1 MSLAHRQPGTRPP
14 AVEAHLFGAIDF
26 DACLAL
32 QHRLVYEATGR
43 ADGQIT
49 LLICEH
55 PTAITIGRQGSRA
68 HLHLGRGDLASR
80 QLEPRWVN
88 RGGGCLV
95 HVPGQLAIYP
105 IVPLDAHGFSVGAYL
120 DRLQAGLLA
129 VLDDIRCPGRPRPG
143 RHGVWGHTGQLAAVG
158 VAVKN
163 WVAYFGAYLNVAP
176 ALGSLRWVDSDP
188 VDSTPMSS
196 LVAERRH
203 PVRMS
208 GVREALV
215 RHLAA
220 AFGCERYH
228 LYTGHPLAASH
239 QGINHV
245 PVARVG

>member
-1 MSLAHRQPGTRPP
+1 MPLDHRQLGSRSP
-14 AVEAHLFGAIDF
+14 AVEAHLLGSIEF

-32 QHRLVYEATGR
+32 QHRLVYETTGR

-68 HLHLGRGDLASR
+68 HLHLARGELTSR

-105 IVPLDAHGFSVGAYL
+105 IVPLDAHGFSVGEYL
-120 DRLQAGLLA
+120 NRLQAGLLA
-129 VLDDIRCPGRPRPG
+129 VLDDVHCPGFARPG
-143 RHGVWGHTGQLAAVG
+143 RHGVWGNTGQLAAVG

-176 ALGSLRWVDSDP
+176 ALYSLRWADSDP
-188 VDSTPMSS
+188 IDGTAMSS
-196 LVAERRH
+196 LAVERRH

-215 RHLAA
+215 RQLAA
-220 AFGCERYH
+220 AFGCQRYH
-228 LYTGHPLAASH
+228 LYTGHPLVASY
-239 QGINHV
+239 QERRHV
-245 PVARVG
+245 PAARVG